1 MRSRGLHPAKAI
13 GIAAAALALCGCMTA
28 APDATGRYVTPA
40 GGAPAIANDTPY
52 SGALRCLA
60 SYTAGRRIRI
70 AVGDIAND
78 TGGHQI
84 TRGGALMA
92 MSALAKA
99 GVPLI
104 ERAGISAADL
114 DPQGRLRPD
123 YYLMGGIT
131 ELNANLRSNV
141 SVGGPSVMNIALDLR
156 LVDTRTS
163 GVTDLVSYQKQ
174 ILVSDWVQEPIQLAV
189 RSIIERAVLEMMTR
203 LYAAPEAVCRSS
215 ASSSAAQ
222 VLGVTQALQSQ
233 PGHDWP
239 PRTRTAAAISPASL
253 RGRYDNSDAQT
264 PGRFFTPI
272 EPASEP
278 RLRRRFD

>member
-1 MRSRGLHPAKAI
+1 MRSRGLHPTRAL

-60 SYTAGRRIRI
+60 NYTAGRRIRI

-104 ERAGISAADL
+104 ERSGVSAADL
-114 DPQGRLRPD
+114 NPQDRLRPD

-141 SVGGPSVMNIALDLR
+141 SVGGPSIMNIALDLR

-163 GVTDLVSYQKQ
+163 NVADVISYQRQ

-189 RSIIERAVLEMMTR
+189 RSIIERAVLEMVTR
-203 LYAAPEAVCRSS
+203 LYAAPEAVCGSPVS
-215 ASSSAAQ
+215 PSAAPAPN
-222 VLGVTQALQSQ
+222 VSFA
-233 PGHDWP
+233 
-239 PRTRTAAAISPASL
+239 PRPDRDNPRAHTATAAASPPL
-253 RGRYDNSDAQT
+253 RQQHDDSDARN
-264 PGRFFTPI
+264 PERFFTPGVP
-272 EPASEP
+272 ESEP

>member
-1 MRSRGLHPAKAI
+1 MRSRGLHPTRAL

-60 SYTAGRRIRI
+60 NYTAGRRIRI

-104 ERAGISAADL
+104 ERSGVSAADL
-114 DPQGRLRPD
+114 NPQDRLRPD

-141 SVGGPSVMNIALDLR
+141 SVGGPSIMNIALDLR

-163 GVTDLVSYQKQ
+163 NVADVISYQRQ

-189 RSIIERAVLEMMTR
+189 RSIIERAVLEMIAR
-203 LYAAPEAVCRSS
+203 LYAAPEAACGS
-215 ASSSAAQ
+215 AVSAPAT
-222 VLGVTQALQSQ
+222 VNLAARPDDDLSA
-233 PGHDWP
+233 
-239 PRTRTAAAISPASL
+239 RTRTATASAVPAL
-253 RGRYDNSDAQT
+253 RQQDGDPDARN
-264 PGRFFTPI
+264 PGRFFTPA
-272 EPASEP
+272 ESPTEP